1 MLRLTALAALL
12 SATSVLAD
20 TAGPQCSLDKK
31 CPKESPCC
39 SRKLHMHTP
48 ARQRPHLMKLI

>member
-1 MLRLTALAALL
+1 MLRLAALAALL

-39 SRKLHMHTP
+39 SRKLHMHTHMH
-48 ARQRPHLMKLI
+48 AGDDT